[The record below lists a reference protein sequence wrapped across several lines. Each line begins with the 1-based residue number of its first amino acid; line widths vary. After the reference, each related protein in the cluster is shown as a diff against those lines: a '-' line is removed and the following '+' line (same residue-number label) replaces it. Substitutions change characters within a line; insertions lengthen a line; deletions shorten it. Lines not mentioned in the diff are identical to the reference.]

1 LKCIEGWTH
10 RRFNA
15 ALHDHW
21 NKELEKEFWAYYTGY
36 FSEDERNTI
45 VESHT
50 AKQTEKRELESLFLL
65 EPLLKPI
72 KRAQKLGIST
82 GEGCDCLVR
91 RPKPHRS

>member
-21 NKELEKEFWAYYTGY
+21 NKELEEEFWAYYTGY
-36 FSEDERNTI
+36 YSEDERNTI
-45 VESHT
+45 VESCT
-50 AKQTEKRELESLFLL
+50 NKQRGKSELETLFLL

-72 KRAQKLGIST
+72 KRAQKLSIST
-82 GEGCDCLVR
+82 GKGCDCLRR
-91 RPKPHRS
+91 RPKPDRS